1 MQDQEHQ
8 TSLYYYQ
15 SSTSVFNMQRN
26 VCNCSFNSL
35 QNISSNLSQ
44 ETLSFDT
51 ILQISSD
58 FIGYFKTIIACERC
72 VSTKRVTNMLSQITS
87 RLVCFYEAAYLNA
100 ATNSIQPRA
109 RSVSDAGLL
118 LSPPLSQHGQ
128 ASPLSPATLL
138 PGPRCQSMFGEMK
151 LGRLTLEGREARIL
165 AEVILVDTCLELNE
179 KIQEWRLVMDETAEA
194 TEEQCDAASSNCLDR
209 LAKLIG
215 LLQFDGLPVQSC

>member
-1 MQDQEHQ
+1 
-8 TSLYYYQ
+8 
-15 SSTSVFNMQRN
+15 MQRS
-26 VCNCSFNSL
+26 VCNCSLKDL
-35 QNISSNLSQ
+35 QKISSSLGQ

-51 ILQISSD
+51 ILQIGSD
-58 FIGYFKTIIACERC
+58 FIGYFSTIIDCERC
-72 VSTKRVTNMLSQITS
+72 VTTKRMTNMLSQITS

-100 ATNSIQPRA
+100 ATNATHPRA
-109 RSVSDAGLL
+109 RSTSNAGLL
-118 LSPPLSQHGQ
+118 LSPPLSQRGQ
-128 ASPLSPATLL
+128 PSPLSPATQ
-138 PGPRCQSMFGEMK
+138 PAPSCRSMFGEMK
-151 LGRLTLEGREARIL
+151 LGRLTLEGHEARIL

>member
-1 MQDQEHQ
+1 
-8 TSLYYYQ
+8 
-15 SSTSVFNMQRN
+15 MQRN
-26 VCNCSFNSL
+26 VCNCSLNSL

-100 ATNSIQPRA
+100 ATNAIQPRA

-128 ASPLSPATLL
+128 QSPLSPATLL

-151 LGRLTLEGREARIL
+151 LGRLTLEGHEARIL